1 MTMPRQRVILMIC
14 SFIIVALLATVIT
27 GVQFPS
33 YGPSVISSQIGS
45 EAIVSPATCT
55 RPAGDI
61 LIIADLGGFND
72 SISHGAPADPWP
84 IIRVSTG
91 KTVDVIVCNLDSTQ
105 PHGFAID
112 HYLPA
117 GIPIRSGEAYKIS
130 FVADVSGDFAIYCTI
145 FCTIHVFMRGQ
156 LIVG

>member
-1 MTMPRQRVILMIC
+1 MKDRRTAIPMI
-14 SFIIVALLATVIT
+14 SLFIIIIVVLIAAIT
-27 GVQFPS
+27 GIQFPQ
-33 YGPSVISSQIGS
+33 YGTSISSSPIEG
-45 EAIVSPATCT
+45 ETNVSPTTCV
-55 RPAGDI
+55 RPAGYI

-72 SISHGAPADPWP
+72 SISHGAPVNLWP
-84 IIRVSTG
+84 IMRVNTG
-91 KTVDVIVCNLDSTQ
+91 ETLNLIVCNLDSTQ

-130 FVADVSGDFAIYCTI
+130 FVAYDAGDFVIYCNI
-145 FCTIHVFMRGQ
+145 FCTIHVFMRGE